1 LTEPSD
7 QPAAPESDAGGAAAP
22 LYLLTLFVTGHSVRS
37 QNAVATLRR
46 LCEGLGKR
54 CELTIVDVLERPQL
68 AEDERVLATPTVIRQ
83 RPLPLRRVIGDL
95 SDQEMVVSWL
105 DLPALPLA
113 ADGPR

>member
-1 LTEPSD
+1 MTSPQD
-7 QPAAPESDAGGAAAP
+7 ESSPP
-22 LYLLTLFVTGHSVRS
+22 LYLLTLFVTGQSVRS

-46 LCEGLGKR
+46 LCEGLGRR

-95 SDQEMVVSWL
+95 SDQDMVISWL
-105 DLPALPLA
+105 DLPVTPMNAE
-113 ADGPR
+113 GPG